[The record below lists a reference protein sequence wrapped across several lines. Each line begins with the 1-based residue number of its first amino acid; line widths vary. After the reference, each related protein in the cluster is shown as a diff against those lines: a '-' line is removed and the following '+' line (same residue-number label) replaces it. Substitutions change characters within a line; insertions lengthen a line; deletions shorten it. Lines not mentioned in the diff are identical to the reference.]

1 MSTFAIVLVVVV
13 AFVLGQMSL
22 LRPSARDTR
31 LMLLR
36 TEARKAGLHP
46 RLLAPPEWY
55 RGERPTGGL
64 LACYS
69 LLLPEEAPGLP
80 YFRAERLQD
89 GEWVVRAGAG
99 EVLRALSLPPE
110 AEKLIALEAR
120 ANAVSAWWT
129 EAAGPEA
136 LPALSALLTD
146 LLGKAKQKQ

>member
-1 MSTFAIVLVVVV
+1 MSTFAIVLMVVV

-31 LMLLR
+31 LMQLR
-36 TEARKAGLHP
+36 AEARKAGLQP

-55 RGERPTGGL
+55 RGQRPIGGL

-69 LLLPEEAPGLP
+69 LLLPEDAPGLP
-80 YFRAERLQD
+80 YFRAERLED
-89 GEWVVRAGAG
+89 GEWVLRAGAR

-110 AEKLIALEAR
+110 ADKLLALEAR

-129 EAAGPEA
+129 ESAGPEA
-136 LPALSALLTD
+136 LPALSALLAD
-146 LLGKAKQKQ
+146 LLEKARQKQ